1 MVIKSFNVED
11 DTYQKFS
18 EYCKGNGISMSKQVD
33 FFMKSVI
40 EEEPEAKKEY
50 IEKLNNIRK
59 QKSIRIG
66 GLDNFKKRY
75 GIE

>member
-11 DTYQKFS
+11 ETYQKFS

-40 EEEPEAKKEY
+40 EVEPEAKKEY
-50 IEKLNNIRK
+50 IDKSNNIRK
-59 QKSIRIG
+59 QKSISIG
-66 GLDNFKKRY
+66 GLDSFKKKY

>member
-11 DTYQKFS
+11 ETYQKFS
-18 EYCKGNGISMSKQVD
+18 EYCKGSGISMSKQVD

-50 IEKLNNIRK
+50 IDKLNNIRK
-59 QKSIRIG
+59 QKSMHIG